1 MEQLNF
7 FRLLPTCMSHQERL
21 SLPHASSWRDAHL
34 AAGKIF
40 SYMKRVIR
48 RLIVTRFSNQAEC
61 IRFSLSH
68 ISRMHTRGP
77 LYFRAESAYKEN
89 KLSLIWQT

>member
-1 MEQLNF
+1 MEHLNF
-7 FRLLPTCMSHQERL
+7 FRLLPTCMSHKEGL

-40 SYMKRVIR
+40 SYIR

-89 KLSLIWQT
+89 KLLLIWQT